1 MSIIQ
6 YVVIHVHI
14 AQNHINICKKGS
26 FSEYYDVN
34 TTVGVLLYLITP
46 HKTQRIIH
54 YSFKNDNVKMSE
66 NNHQ

>member
-26 FSEYYDVN
+26 FFEYYDVN
-34 TTVGVLLYLITP
+34 TTVGVLLYLNTP

-54 YSFKNDNVKMSE
+54 YSLNDNVKMSE

>member
-26 FSEYYDVN
+26 
-34 TTVGVLLYLITP
+34 VGVLLYLITL

-54 YSFKNDNVKMSE
+54 YSLNDNVKMSE